1 MEGTGLGRLFILVLL
16 LAVGF
21 AIKGCRGGQPAE
33 EAEETPAAPAVTGD
47 VRQTPEP
54 HDYSILVKK
63 GEFTLFLLDHGE
75 PVAQWPVTLGKNPGQ
90 KQMSG
95 DMKTPEG
102 TFPVDEIID
111 ASSWSHDFHDG
122 KGVIQH
128 AYGPWFISLDTRSLS
143 QGKWDGIGI
152 HGTHDPASIGTRASE
167 GCIRMNNEDLE
178 KLKACVKVGTKVT
191 VEE

>member
-1 MEGTGLGRLFILVLL
+1 M
-16 LAVGF
+16 A
-21 AIKGCRGGQPAE
+21 KW
-33 EAEETPAAPAVTGD
+33 
-47 VRQTPEP
+47 
-54 HDYSILVKK
+54 
-63 GEFTLFLLDHGE
+63 
-75 PVAQWPVTLGKNPGQ
+75 PVALGKNPGQ
-90 KQMSG
+90 KQVSG

-143 QGKWDGIGI
+143 KGKWEGIGI

-167 GCIRMNNEDLE
+167 GCIRMNNEDLQ
-178 KLKACVKVGTKVT
+178 KLKPCVKVGTKVT
-191 VEE
+191 IEE

>member
-16 LAVGF
+16 LAAGF

-75 PVAQWPVTLGKNPGQ
+75 PVAQWPVALGKNPGQ
-90 KQMSG
+90 KQVSG

-111 ASSWSHDFHDG
+111 ASNWSHDFHDG

>member
-1 MEGTGLGRLFILVLL
+1 MGKYHDAYQKRRWKGPAWGVFFILVLL

-21 AIKGCRGGQPAE
+21 AIKGCRGRQPAE
-33 EAEETPAAPAVTGD
+33 KAEETPAAPAVTGD

-75 PVAQWPVTLGKNPGQ
+75 PVAQWPVALGKNPGQ

-152 HGTHDPASIGTRASE
+152 HGTPRPGLHWHPGLRRLHPDE
-167 GCIRMNNEDLE
+167 Q
-178 KLKACVKVGTKVT
+178 
-191 VEE
+191 